1 MAYNLMFKPK
11 KSQQFITDF
20 LLLLNSILGTSIFI
34 LFTAAC
40 QHSAEKMTDSVFKF
54 STNSSASDRY

>member
-1 MAYNLMFKPK
+1 MFKPK
-11 KSQQFITDF
+11 KKSQQLITNF

-34 LFTAAC
+34 SFTAAC
-40 QHSAEKMTDSVFKF
+40 QHLDSAEKMTDSVFKF